1 MHTSIV
7 NAFINLSFVLLCGII
22 SVTLNACFHNM
33 HSKVWKKEGL
43 TFVGETLSVLL
54 FLYFLRWAPLD
65 FCTCAR
71 AAGGARMRNDAGA
84 LENSPRRRR
93 FLWRATVCAA
103 LCTVFFLP
111 HSNLLHYKTN
121 RKPFSVEISFDVCN
135 TLHSTAR
142 NFDLRCASHRRRCDA
157 GFKVASPAQRRNL
170 RRNCRPIYF
179 YLQNRLENIFSIIFF
194 TNLTSIFGRYFSF
207 L

>member
-1 MHTSIV
+1 MHVSITCIQK
-7 NAFINLSFVLLCGII
+7 FERRKDLLLLAKPYPC
-22 SVTLNACFHNM
+22 CYFY
-33 HSKVWKKEGL
+33 
-43 TFVGETLSVLL
+43 TFRDG
-54 FLYFLRWAPLD
+54 APLD